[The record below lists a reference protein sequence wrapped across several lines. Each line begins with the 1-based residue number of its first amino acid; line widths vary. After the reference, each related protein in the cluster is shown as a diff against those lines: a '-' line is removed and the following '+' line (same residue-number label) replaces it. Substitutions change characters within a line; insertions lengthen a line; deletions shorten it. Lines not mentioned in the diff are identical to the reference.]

1 MKPSILV
8 VDDDENIRE
17 VIHAVLSQA
26 GFQVVVAASGE
37 SALALLKRSRF
48 ALILLDVHMSKMSGL
63 EVLAD
68 MKKIADATPVL
79 MVTADSQTATVREA
93 LALGCSGYIAKP
105 FTPAALVE
113 RVRRVLPQ
121 KESTVLV

>member
-8 VDDDENIRE
+8 VDDDDNIRE
-17 VIHAVLSQA
+17 VIHAVLTQA
-26 GFQVVVAASGE
+26 GFQVLVAASGE
-37 SALALLKRSRF
+37 AALALLKRSRF
-48 ALILLDVHMSKMSGL
+48 ELVLLDVHMPKMSGL
-63 EVLAD
+63 EVLAA

-93 LALGCSGYIAKP
+93 LSLGCSGYIAKP
-105 FTPAALVE
+105 FTPATLVE

-121 KESTVLV
+121 PENTRLV

>member
-8 VDDDENIRE
+8 VDDDDNIRE
-17 VIHAVLSQA
+17 VIHAVLTQA
-26 GFQVVVAASGE
+26 GFQVLVAASGE
-37 SALALLKRSRF
+37 AAVALLKRSRF
-48 ALILLDVHMSKMSGL
+48 ELMLLDVHMPKMSGL
-63 EVLAD
+63 EVLAA
-68 MKKIADATPVL
+68 MKQIADAPPVL

-93 LALGCSGYIAKP
+93 LSLGCAGYIAKP

-121 KESTVLV
+121 KESTILV